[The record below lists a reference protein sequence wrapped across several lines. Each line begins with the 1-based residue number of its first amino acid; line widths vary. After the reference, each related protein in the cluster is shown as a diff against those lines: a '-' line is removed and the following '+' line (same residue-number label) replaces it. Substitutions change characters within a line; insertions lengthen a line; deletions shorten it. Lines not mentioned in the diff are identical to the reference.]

1 MQAFGNASD
10 LPRDTLE
17 AAMPLPQMRDT
28 LEAVMPLPQMLEM
41 LEVQQFTGVLRIAAK
56 IPAPQRHLAYDVS
69 FYRGHLTIAARQMPT
84 PIGLLQ
90 LIGQLLKIGFIDT
103 LMQYANHHSA
113 DASYRSVL
121 EAVVNTR
128 ALNWDDI
135 ENAMTERLTII
146 LERLVPY
153 TCTFEPQPN
162 LVCDF
167 CYGEDGHG
175 IAAALLMRRIESR
188 KPLWQKL
195 YPAIPSV
202 EAVPRLHEGALAG
215 IHHQPTVQHLRQ
227 WVNGENSIGDIAE
240 SLCKDSLALGSLYLK
255 WVNDGLLHFVGGD
268 NSSVALPVVLT
279 VDDSPIVQA
288 MIRRALGDR
297 YEVISATSAIDALSL
312 LNNRNVSLILLDVTM
327 PEIDGFEF
335 CRTIRKIE
343 KFKEIPVIMLTA
355 KDGLIDRAKGHMAG
369 TNYYLTKPVD
379 RDVLLSTIEK
389 FI

>member
-1 MQAFGNASD
+1 MQAFENTRYPSAS
-10 LPRDTLE
+10 
-17 AAMPLPQMRDT
+17 T
-28 LEAVMPLPQMLEM
+28 LEAVMPLPQMLQM
-41 LEVQQFTGVLRIAAK
+41 LRTQQFTGIVRVAAH
-56 IPAPQRHLAYDVS
+56 IPDTGRHLAYDLSV
-69 FYRGHLTIAARQMPT
+69 YHGNLTMAAKNLPT
-84 PIGLLQ
+84 PEELLW
-90 LIGQLLKIGFIDT
+90 LLGRMLKVGFMDT
-103 LMQYANHHSA
+103 LMQYAQSRTANY
-113 DASYRSVL
+113 SYRAIL

-128 ALNWDDI
+128 ALSWEDI
-135 ENAMTERLTII
+135 EKAMTERLVTI
-146 LERLVPY
+146 LERLAPH
-153 TCTFEPQPN
+153 TCTIESQPN
-162 LVCDF
+162 PEWDLS
-167 CYGEDGHG
+167 YGDLPHG
-175 IAAALLMRRIESR
+175 IDPSTLLERIDSR
-188 KPLWQKL
+188 KSLWQQL
-195 YPAIPSV
+195 YPAIPSF
-202 EAVPRLHEGALAG
+202 EAIPRLHEGALAT
-215 IHHQPTVQHLRQ
+215 IHHEATAQHLQ
-227 WVNGENSIGDIAE
+227 TWVNGENTIADIAE
-240 SLCKDSLALGSLYLK
+240 ALYKDSLALASLYLR
-255 WVNDGLLHFVGGD
+255 WVNDGLIGFVANDDSPVG
-268 NSSVALPVVLT
+268 LPIVLS